1 MQVELAQ
8 LTGRDGDTAHN
19 LAQALDAI
27 AACQTGTR
35 LLVFPETYL
44 TGFPTPDNI
53 AALAEPLDGPSLTAL
68 GRAAAA
74 RGQAALSGCHRAA
87 APGQLSGRAHRGRIG
102 WPQGL

>member
-53 AALAEPLDGPSLTAL
+53 AALALSLI
-68 GRAAAA
+68 
-74 RGQAALSGCHRAA
+74 H
-87 APGQLSGRAHRGRIG
+87 I
-102 WPQGL
+102 

>member
-44 TGFPTPDNI
+44 TGFPTPDLSLI
-53 AALAEPLDGPSLTAL
+53 HISEPTRPY
-68 GRAAAA
+68 
-74 RGQAALSGCHRAA
+74 
-87 APGQLSGRAHRGRIG
+87 
-102 WPQGL
+102 

>member
-74 RGQAALSGCHRAA
+74 RAGWRWPSALPKTTAA
-87 APGQLSGRAHRGRIG
+87 ASTTPRC
-102 WPQGL
+102 